1 MAGSKKIFFF
11 QGGNIYELSAVLTP
25 RFGNGK
31 GVALPR
37 KFFAL
42 SAACRGLC
50 AGCWLVYLLSV
61 LALLVCAWVCLCAFR
76 IGIVLNSDRVS
87 LVVGIERKATK
98 EALLGSVSAFCVAH
112 IHICICVCVCVG
124 LGGIAETVR

>member
-76 IGIVLNSDRVS
+76 IGIVLNSNWVS
-87 LVVGIERKATK
+87 LVVGIEKK
-98 EALLGSVSAFCVAH
+98 SNEGSSVGECFCFLRGSHTYLHLCLCLCWVWWD
-112 IHICICVCVCVG
+112 C
-124 LGGIAETVR
+124 